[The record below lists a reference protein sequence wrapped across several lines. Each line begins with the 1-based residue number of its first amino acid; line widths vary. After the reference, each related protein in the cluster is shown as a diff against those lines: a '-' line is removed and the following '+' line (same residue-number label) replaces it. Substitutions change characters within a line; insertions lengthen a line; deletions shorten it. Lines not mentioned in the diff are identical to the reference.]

1 MLEGVV
7 DVPHPARSTPGG
19 VQITRGDRGVGVQ
32 LGMLQRIF
40 DHSEPAWETGD
51 DRAKLEGS
59 QCVEISSPLDILL
72 VGAPGA
78 CKSQPSQF
86 SGLRVGEGARQGDL
100 MRNW

>member
-59 QCVEISSPLDILL
+59 QGCSNL
-72 VGAPGA
+72 VPA
-78 CKSQPSQF
+78 
-86 SGLRVGEGARQGDL
+86 
-100 MRNW
+100 